1 MIVVSD
7 TSPLISFLKI
17 DRLDILEKLFG
28 KIIVPEAVYAELV
41 NNYEFSTEAQI
52 IRQNNFIEP
61 VEISSRDNVLQIQN
75 ETGLD
80 LGESEAI
87 FLTHNLNILWMY
99 CAHRID
105 ISEKT
110 CTVGYLKKRYN
121 FSLCLLCNACL
132 EFFGTATNLLA
143 KLLQFQIAA
152 FSFHVKAFSKFRPN
166 REAYICYR

>member
-17 DRLDILEKLFG
+17 NRLDILEKLFG

-41 NNYEFSTEAQI
+41 NNYEFSTETQI

-61 VEISSRDNVLQIQN
+61 VEISRRDNVLQIQN

-87 FLTHNLNILWMY
+87 FLTHNLNADVLLVDEEKGRLVAKKFGLNIMGTIGVLKTAFDENIVSRIEIEY
-99 CAHRID
+99 FVDVLRSSHRYIGKD
-105 ISEKT
+105 LYSWLLEKT
-110 CTVGYLKKRYN
+110 V
-121 FSLCLLCNACL
+121 
-132 EFFGTATNLLA
+132 
-143 KLLQFQIAA
+143 
-152 FSFHVKAFSKFRPN
+152 
-166 REAYICYR
+166 